1 MAPEALEA
9 AFLEIEVWILF
20 SPPFLHTGYN
30 FEDQWL
36 FDWRSSS
43 CNMWWQNTLL
53 LPRNKSVYL
62 TFVWFVCHFLSKK
75 RLNGWTDRAN
85 FLNGI
90 RYQTF
95 KMSILKIQFLGK
107 FIRQNALKV
116 YNAIPI
122 KNICFVLLIVRIIN
136 FWCDILDNCKKR
148 IENFWNEKILKR
160 AKVEWTISWRLV
172 LTNVERTI
180 NR

>member
-1 MAPEALEA
+1 
-9 AFLEIEVWILF
+9 
-20 SPPFLHTGYN
+20 
-30 FEDQWL
+30 
-36 FDWRSSS
+36 
-43 CNMWWQNTLL
+43 MWWQNTLL

-172 LTNVERTI
+172 LTIPPEVHMKCLEI
-180 NR
+180 KIQCKKVPPQIPKMF